1 VCPYAT
7 VELVKEN
14 NVKGFNTMYHQGFV
28 YGGKFDSL
36 KAGPE
41 SEENFY
47 NQINNMET
55 FRLQDNLDKDENL
68 YYEAFQPIQDDYQGY
83 ETEEEEEEED
93 GEGPSHNHR
102 RNRRSVSSRRRSQGS
117 RIHLDEGGRSQG
129 SRIHLNEGG
138 RSHGS
143 RIHIDEGVCSQGSR
157 IHLDEGVRSQGSG
170 IHPDE
175 GGRSQGSR
183 TYQDDGDFDPFDFPP
198 KRKRKQQ
205 KSAFNETA
213 FY

>member
-1 VCPYAT
+1 MVSGT
-7 VELVKEN
+7 FFLWGWSIFSRLGRHFERK
-14 NVKGFNTMYHQGFV
+14 KGSE
-28 YGGKFDSL
+28 KSL
-36 KAGPE
+36 FIVP
-41 SEENFY
+41 
-47 NQINNMET
+47 
-55 FRLQDNLDKDENL
+55 L
-68 YYEAFQPIQDDYQGY
+68 
-83 ETEEEEEEED
+83 
-93 GEGPSHNHR
+93 
-102 RNRRSVSSRRRSQGS
+102 RSVSSRRRSQGS